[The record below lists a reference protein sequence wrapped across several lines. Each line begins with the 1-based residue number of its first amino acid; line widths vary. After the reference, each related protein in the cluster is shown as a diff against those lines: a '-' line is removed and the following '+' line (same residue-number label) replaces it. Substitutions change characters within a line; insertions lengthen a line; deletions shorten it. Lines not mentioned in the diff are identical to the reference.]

1 MNQCPECRTFKKA
14 DECIRCYR
22 ELRER
27 YEALVADLERIA
39 QGTAYTR
46 IREELARRL
55 ERERG

>member
-1 MNQCPECRTFKKA
+1 MFG
-14 DECIRCYR
+14 
-22 ELRER
+22 R

-46 IREELARRL
+46 IREELVRRL